1 MARRSWDGGKGPA
14 LFSAQHSRS
23 RYRTSVGNICCS
35 HYRERG
41 TRFEVSVN
49 APFLRAGVFD
59 AQNMITV
66 PHAKYL
72 RTLGRLDIA
81 KLQAVENAV
90 RSWLGL

>member
-1 MARRSWDGGKGPA
+1 
-14 LFSAQHSRS
+14 
-23 RYRTSVGNICCS
+23 
-35 HYRERG
+35 
-41 TRFEVSVN
+41 
-49 APFLRAGVFD
+49 
-59 AQNMITV
+59 MITV